1 MSILDRKGRF
11 IDKIKDN
18 KVINKLQKNNL
29 FLKLKELETAEYGDK
44 NFPISNNIENH
55 LFKVTNVLLNS
66 VQSFM
71 PEYTLHDVSHSI
83 KILDIIEKILPSD
96 LSLNIVE
103 LQILI
108 YATFLHDIGMV
119 INRDEANDLKKT
131 NEFNEITMEFGQ
143 EAEEDEILT
152 ELIRRTHV
160 QRSLAYVDRFK
171 EDFSSYQ
178 IDFKYN
184 EKDISPYI
192 KNVIESHEFPVK
204 NLKDKIKFPID
215 KLIDTKRVNVQ
226 FLAILLRLG
235 DIMDFDIQRTPYFL
249 FKHIGIKNQTSLIE
263 WKKHMAIDGVGVTEN
278 MIEYQAT
285 CTDIGTHRK
294 IEDFLGWIEFER
306 KESVQLL
313 DEEKNANY
321 YLNLKEEVKY
331 HITPNG
337 YIYNKLELRLD
348 YEKVL
353 NILMG
358 TNLYDSV
365 DIFLRELLQNSYDAC
380 KYRKE
385 LEDRE
390 GESYTPSITIKYSSL
405 DKTLEVIDNGIGID
419 EDVFKNYVISIGQS
433 YYKSKYFQRDC
444 TEFKPVSNFGI
455 GIISCFMISDSVE
468 IESKKDDKSAIHYIL
483 NVKEKYIEQKV
494 IDKKRIGTSIKLKL
508 HDDYIEKLKTK
519 SIEQI
524 IEENMACQPIP
535 ITLKVDEQQDILL
548 NQSKI
553 ELPENYELSQTSE
566 FIEFDNDDELEG
578 YIILSRGHGEQQLF
592 GNTKIA
598 QQYFVITSNG
608 TNINLSPSWLRQ
620 VKFNINIPDKYKIQL
635 KASRTKIELED
646 ENLLKVKNIV
656 LEKIIQKFE
665 SLKEHNGINSF
676 FQYADDGRGR
686 QVKYTEKEYDF
697 LINLPLFQVLN
708 IKNPSN
714 FQEICFY
721 DLIQQIKEKE
731 KIAVIRNNYMQPP
744 YLQKV
749 FQNLKNEKYSYI
761 IIDRIADIHYFYQ
774 LIQPFSISSSIIVY
788 EDIEGFAF
796 NSLIVEVNKE
806 VLPEIYTE
814 KYSWTDVIENI
825 EQNYFLLIGNNNYNS
840 MGIISFNKMH
850 KLGELLESNKK
861 KIYVQGFQNSIENTF
876 KQVFFYGQTL
886 LSSFNWDIQKNY
898 FFNETNNLESYARIF
913 IRCLDNNFLD
923 SMNKILEEKVLNELV
938 KEQFIDKD
946 AIKDFLLT
954 KSDFPSWYFM
964 ENSK

>member
-1 MSILDRKGRF
+1 M
-11 IDKIKDN
+11 IDKLKE
-18 KVINKLQKNNL
+18 NNL

-55 LFKVTNVLLNS
+55 LFKVTNVLLNGI
-66 VQSFM
+66 QSFM

-83 KILDIIEKILPSD
+83 KILDIIEKILPSRI
-96 LSLNIVE
+96 SLNIVE

-119 INRDEANDLKKT
+119 INRDEANDLKTT
-131 NEFNEITMEFGQ
+131 NEFEEITMEFGQ
-143 EAEEDEILT
+143 EAEDEGILT

-160 QRSLAYVDRFK
+160 QRSLKYVDKFK
-171 EDFSSYQ
+171 NDFSTYK
-178 IDFKYN
+178 IDFLYN
-184 EKDISPYI
+184 SIDISLFI
-192 KNVIESHEFPVK
+192 KAVIESHELPVK
-204 NLKDKIKFPID
+204 NLKDTTKYPTN
-215 KLIDTKRVNVQ
+215 KLIDNKRVNIQ

-263 WKKHMAIDGVGVTEN
+263 WKKHMAIDGVEITEN

-337 YIYNKLELRLD
+337 YIYNKLELHLD

-380 KYRKE
+380 KYKKE

-405 DKTLEVIDNGIGID
+405 DKTLEIIDNGIGID

-433 YYKSKYFQRDC
+433 YYKSKYFQRDN
-444 TEFKPVSNFGI
+444 TKFKPVSNFGI
-455 GIISCFMISDSVE
+455 GIISCFMISDSIE
-468 IESKKDDKSAIHYIL
+468 IESKKDNKSAIHYIL
-483 NVKEKYIEQKV
+483 HVKEKYIEQKV
-494 IDKKRIGTSIKLKL
+494 TDKKKIGTSIKLKL

-524 IEENMACQPIP
+524 IEENMAYQPIP
-535 ITLKVDEQQDILL
+535 ITLKADGQKDILL
-548 NQSKI
+548 HQSKI
-553 ELPENYELSQTSE
+553 ELPENYELSQTSD

-578 YIILSRGHGEQQLF
+578 YIVLSRGHGEQGLF
-592 GNTKIA
+592 GKNKIA
-598 QQYFVITSNG
+598 QQYFVITGNG
-608 TNINLSPSWLRQ
+608 TNINLAPSWLRQ
-620 VKFNINIPDKYKIQL
+620 IIFNINIPDKYKIQL
-635 KASRTKIELED
+635 KASRTKVELED
-646 ENLLKVKNIV
+646 ENLLKVRDIV

-665 SLKEHNGINSF
+665 ELIKQSGINAF

-686 QVKYTEKEYDF
+686 QVKYTEKEYNF
-697 LINLPLFQVLN
+697 LINLPLFQVIDIKNTTNTPNFLN
-708 IKNPSN
+708 IS
-714 FQEICFY
+714 FY
-721 DLIQQIKEKE
+721 GLIQQIKEKE
-731 KIAVIRNNYMQPP
+731 KIAVIRQQYLKPH
-744 YLQKV
+744 YLQNI
-749 FQNLKNEKYSYI
+749 FQYLQNEKYSYI
-761 IIDRIADIHYFYQ
+761 MIDRIGHIHYFYQ
-774 LIQPFSISSSIIVY
+774 LIQPFTKMNSVMIS
-788 EDIEGFAF
+788 ENIEGFAF
-796 NSLIVEVNKE
+796 NSITLDELKDISHS
-806 VLPEIYTE
+806 LYTE
-814 KYSWTDVIENI
+814 KYSWTDVTENI
-825 EQNYFLLIGNNNYNS
+825 EQNYFLLIGNNNYNGF
-840 MGIISFNKMH
+840 GIITFNKSH
-850 KLGELLESNKK
+850 RLGILLESNKK
-861 KIYVQGFQNSIENTF
+861 KIYVQGFQNSIENAFT
-876 KQVFFYGQTL
+876 QVLFYNQKL
-886 LSSFNWDIQKNY
+886 LSSLNWDIQKNY
-898 FFNETNNLESYARIF
+898 FFGETNNNESYARIF
-913 IRCLDNNFLD
+913 IRCLDDNFLN

-938 KEQFIDKD
+938 KEQCLAKD
-946 AIKDFLLT
+946 VIKDFLLT
-954 KSDFPSWYFM
+954 KSDFPSWYFVK
-964 ENSK
+964 NN

>member
-1 MSILDRKGRF
+1 M
-11 IDKIKDN
+11 IDKLKE
-18 KVINKLQKNNL
+18 NNL

-55 LFKVTNVLLNS
+55 LFKVTNVLLNG

-96 LSLNIVE
+96 ISLNIVE

-204 NLKDKIKFPID
+204 NLKDKIKFPTD

-263 WKKHMAIDGVGVTEN
+263 WKKHMAIEGVGITEN
-278 MIEYQAT
+278 IIEYQAT

-294 IEDFLGWIEFER
+294 IEDFLSWIEFER

-313 DEEKNANY
+313 DEEKNDNY

-331 HITPNG
+331 HITHNG
-337 YIYNKLELRLD
+337 YIYNKLELHLD

-433 YYKSKYFQRDC
+433 YYKSKYFQRDN
-444 TEFKPVSNFGI
+444 TSFKPVSNFGI
-455 GIISCFMISDSVE
+455 GIISCFMISDSIE
-468 IESKKDDKSAIHYIL
+468 IESKKDGKSAIHYIL

-494 IDKKRIGTSIKLKL
+494 TDKKKIGTSIKLKL

-519 SIEQI
+519 SIQQI
-524 IEENMACQPIP
+524 IEENMAYQPIS
-535 ITLKVDEQQDILL
+535 ITLKVDEQEDILL
-548 NQSKI
+548 HQSKI
-553 ELPENYELSQTSE
+553 ELPENYELSQSSE

-592 GNTKIA
+592 GATKIA
-598 QQYFVITSNG
+598 QQYFVITGNG

-620 VKFNINIPDKYKIQL
+620 IIFNINIPDKYKIQL

-646 ENLLKVKNIV
+646 ENLLKVRDIV

-665 SLKEHNGINSF
+665 ELAKIHGTNSF
-676 FQYADDGRGR
+676 FQYANDGRSR
-686 QVKYTEKEYDF
+686 QVKYTQKEYNF
-697 LINLPLFQVLN
+697 LINLPLFLVIDIKNTQNTPNFLN
-708 IKNPSN
+708 IS
-714 FQEICFY
+714 FY
-721 DLIQQIKEKE
+721 GLIQQIKEKE
-731 KIAVIRNNYMQPP
+731 KIAVIRHQYQEAP
-744 YLQKV
+744 YLQNV
-749 FQNLKNEKYSYI
+749 FQYLKNEKYSYI
-761 IIDRIADIHYFYQ
+761 IIDRIGDIHYFYQ
-774 LIQPFSISSSIIVY
+774 LIQPFTKINSVMISESIV
-788 EDIEGFAF
+788 GFTF
-796 NSLIVEVNKE
+796 NSLILNEHRE
-806 VLPEIYTE
+806 ISPSIYTE
-814 KYSWTDVIENI
+814 SYSWTDVNEKI
-825 EQNYFLLIGNNNYNS
+825 EQNYFLLIGNNNYN
-840 MGIISFNKMH
+840 GFEIIIFNKRH
-850 KLGELLESNKK
+850 KLGALLESNKN
-861 KIYVQGFQNSIENTF
+861 KIYIQGFQNSIENTF
-876 KQVFFYGQTL
+876 KQVLFYNQKL
-886 LSSFNWDIQKNY
+886 LSSLNWDIQKNY
-898 FFNETNNLESYARIF
+898 FFNETNNLEAYALKF
-913 IRCLDNNFLD
+913 VGCLDDNFLN
-923 SMNKILEEKVLNELV
+923 SMNKILEEKVLNGLV
-938 KEQFIDKD
+938 KEKLIDKNS
-946 AIKDFLLT
+946 IKDFLLT
-954 KSDFPSWYFM
+954 KNDFPSWYFV
-964 ENSK
+964 ENNK